1 MIYQNQ
7 GWSSFDGFIYTREGW
22 EEVESI
28 WLYTEQGWVEVEREE
43 S

>member
-1 MIYQNQ
+1 MIYQDQMWNQ
-7 GWSSFDGFIYTREGW
+7 FNGFIYTREGW

-28 WLYTEQGWVEVEREE
+28 WLYTEQGWVEVEGEE